1 MTRPNGLIAALAWAV
16 PLGAAAWGLILWAIF
31 A

>member
-1 MTRPNGLIAALAWAV
+1 MTRPNGLIAALVWAV
-16 PLGAAAWGLILWAIF
+16 PLGTAMWGLILWAVL